1 MSAMLHS
8 FGPQQEHPRES
19 TSLKLYVQFLVILN
33 LPTNQKL
40 NCSISITGAKYYCV
54 FVLRLKDRPDHNGKR
69 KRDIPAAFN

>member
-8 FGPQQEHPRES
+8 FGPQQEHPRKS

-40 NCSISITGAKYYCV
+40 NCSISIKGEKYDCV
-54 FVLRLKDRPDHNGKR
+54 FVLRLKDTPHHNGKR
-69 KRDIPAAFN
+69 KGDIAAAFN